1 MTRTLAILI
10 LMTSPSLAGWCDPT
24 RDECWSRPEPPQAK
38 PQVRAWVKHQSP
50 PPRVIIKKEVVIKH
64 EDGLETAGQCR
75 LPISVVGDEARSK
88 DAAELQARQH
98 FMKTVRFHLGEKFIE
113 LGNARD
119 VFFQC
124 NRSDFPIT
132 GGKIGAAMDNVSHL
146 WRCSIRATPCAQS
159 IVREEK

>member
-1 MTRTLAILI
+1 MKHALAVLI

-24 RDECWSRPEPPQAK
+24 RDECWSRPEPK
-38 PQVRAWVKHQSP
+38 PQVRAWVKHSTP

-64 EDGLETAGQCR
+64 HEPLDEHGQCR
-75 LPISVVGDEARSK
+75 IPVSVVGDEARSK
-88 DAAELQARQH
+88 EAAELQSRQH
-98 FMKTVRFHLGEKFIE
+98 WMKQVRFHLGEKFIE

-132 GGKIGAAMDNVSHL
+132 GGKVGAAMDNVTHL

-159 IVREEK
+159 IEREEK